1 MEDNQI
7 IDLFFARDEDA
18 IGAVDAKYGRLCR
31 DLSRRI
37 LADDRDAQE
46 CVSDAYLGLWNA
58 IPPRRPN
65 PLLAFLCKLV
75 RNISVSRYHYNTA
88 AKRSSRY
95 EVALEEL
102 EHCLTA
108 PETPE
113 TVLERKELTRYLEE
127 FLSGLSQTDRV
138 IFLRRYWFADSYA
151 DIAAR
156 VALRDGTV
164 SVRLIRLR
172 KKLRHFLEEK
182 EVLP

>member
-1 MEDNQI
+1 MDDSKI
-7 IDLFFARDEDA
+7 IELFFARDEDA
-18 IGAVDAKYGRLCR
+18 IGAVDTKYGRLCH

-37 LADDRDAQE
+37 LADERDAQE
-46 CVSDAYLGLWNA
+46 CVSDAYLGLWNT

-75 RNISVSRYHYNTA
+75 RNISVTRYHYNTA

-95 EVALEEL
+95 EVTLEEL
-102 EHCLTA
+102 ENTLAA

-113 TVLERKELTRYLEE
+113 TVLERKELTQLLET
-127 FLSGLSQTDRV
+127 FLSGLSRQDRV

-151 DIAAR
+151 EIANR
-156 VALRDGTV
+156 TGLREGTV
-164 SVRLIRLR
+164 SVRLTRLR

>member
-1 MEDNQI
+1 MEDGKI

-18 IGAVDAKYGRLCR
+18 IGAVDVKYGRLCR

-37 LADDRDAQE
+37 LADDRDVQE

-58 IPPRRPN
+58 IPPRRPD

-75 RNISVSRYHYNTA
+75 RNLSITRYHYNTA

-95 EVALEEL
+95 EVAMEEL
-102 EHCLTA
+102 EHCLAA

-113 TVLERKELTRYLEE
+113 TVLERKELTRLLEE
-127 FLSGLSQTDRV
+127 FLLGLSRQDRV
-138 IFLRRYWFADSYA
+138 IFLRRYWFADSYTEIA
-151 DIAAR
+151 DR
-156 VALRDGTV
+156 VALREGTV
-164 SVRLIRLR
+164 SVRLTRLR

-182 EVLP
+182 EV

>member
-1 MEDNQI
+1 MEDSKI

-18 IGAVDAKYGRLCR
+18 IGAVDTKYGRLCQ

-37 LADDRDAQE
+37 LADDRDVQE
-46 CVSDAYLGLWNA
+46 CISDAYLGLWNT
-58 IPPRRPN
+58 IPPQRPN
-65 PLLAFLCKLV
+65 PLVAFLCKLV
-75 RNISVSRYHYNTA
+75 RNLSVTRYHYNTA

-102 EHCLTA
+102 EHSLSA

-113 TVLERKELTRYLEE
+113 TVLERKELTRLLEE
-127 FLSGLSQTDRV
+127 FLSGLSRQDRV

-151 DIAAR
+151 AIGDR
-156 VALRDGTV
+156 VALREGTV
-164 SVRLIRLR
+164 SVRLTRLR
-172 KKLRHFLEEK
+172 KKLRHFLVEK